1 MSEKDKASLAF
12 PATCILVS
20 LTITSYLHRARISQ
34 HFRACKRLVRHIS
47 RKFNHS
53 LRSRPRY
60 LHHITPSWF
69 DAAMRETYSSLEPS
83 TRPGADHIE
92 LTTSATNE
100 PSQWDSDTTRS
111 DSSSEQHM
119 ETTWYDSFSDT
130 GTSSEDLS
138 PLPTPLSS
146 AQPTWVLNLD
156 GRTVLNRATES
167 LPRGRWEI
175 ELDERIRNG
184 RGPGALLDRM
194 IDWVVRRVVAGF
206 DADMRAEIE
215 RSRVDRWLPGAGVGL
230 RRDALDHD
238 A

>member
-1 MSEKDKASLAF
+1 
-12 PATCILVS
+12 
-20 LTITSYLHRARISQ
+20 
-34 HFRACKRLVRHIS
+34 
-47 RKFNHS
+47 
-53 LRSRPRY
+53 
-60 LHHITPSWF
+60 
-69 DAAMRETYSSLEPS
+69 
-83 TRPGADHIE
+83 
-92 LTTSATNE
+92 
-100 PSQWDSDTTRS
+100 
-111 DSSSEQHM
+111 M

-230 RRDALDHD
+230 RQDALNHD